1 MKQVLWLITG
11 SILLILSANIFSGC
25 INQNETPP
33 PPTYTITEIASQIMY
48 DFNASNFS
56 GAFQF
61 FNASLLEVINEQQIA
76 DIWHSIISTYGTFLG
91 IESNRT
97 TSESGYNVVY
107 LTCSYSILGF
117 LDTRFV
123 FNTEKLVDG
132 FQFVQTDLSY
142 LYSPPDYADPT
153 VFTEVN
159 VTIGEDPWQ
168 LPGTLTFPN
177 TGAES
182 YPAVVLVQGSGPNDR
197 DETIGPNKPFKDLAW
212 GLATQG
218 IAVLRYEKRTKQYAD
233 VIATSLENFTVE
245 NETITDA
252 IAGVTFLSS
261 YPGINSSQIFLL
273 GHSLG
278 GYLAPRIATQD
289 PTITGLIML
298 AAPTRPLEDLIIE
311 QVIYLAELDGNITA
325 EEQANIDSVEQQV
338 EQIRTLN
345 ISAGEIVLGAPYS
358 YWADLA
364 TYNPVSTAVNLSIPM
379 LILQGKRDYQVSY
392 TEDFSVWQ
400 HTFANATNVELKA
413 YDGLTH
419 LFMPG
424 TGTPTNTEYTIPN
437 HVAVEVINDIAQWI
451 KS

>member
-1 MKQVLWLITG
+1 MKHVTWFIVG
-11 SILLILSANIFSGC
+11 SILLILSGNFFSGC
-25 INQNETPP
+25 INQNQTPSP
-33 PPTYTITEIASQIMY
+33 LSYTIVEIATQIMY
-48 DFNASNFS
+48 DFNMSNFS
-56 GAFQF
+56 DAFEF
-61 FNASLLEVINEQQIA
+61 FNTSLLDVINEQQIS

-97 TSESGYNVVY
+97 TSEAGYMVVY
-107 LTCSYSILGF
+107 LTCNYSNLGF

-142 LYSPPDYADPT
+142 LYTPPDYADPT
-153 VFTEVN
+153 TFTEVN
-159 VTIGEDPWQ
+159 VTIGEEPWQ
-168 LPGTLTFPN
+168 LPGTLTLPT

-212 GLATQG
+212 GLATRG
-218 IAVLRYEKRTKQYAD
+218 IVVLRYEKRTKEYAS
-233 VIATSLENFTVE
+233 VIATMLDNFTVE
-245 NETITDA
+245 DETITDA

-261 YPGINSSQIFLL
+261 YPGINSSHIFLL

-278 GYLAPRIATQD
+278 GYLAPRIASQD
-289 PTITGLIML
+289 SAIAGLIML
-298 AAPTRPLEDLIIE
+298 AAPTRPIEDLIIE
-311 QVIYLAELDGNITA
+311 QVYYLAELDGNITA
-325 EEQANIDSVEQQV
+325 EEQANIDSVQQQV
-338 EQIRTLN
+338 ELIRTLN
-345 ISAGEIVLGAPYS
+345 ISVGEIVLGASYS

-364 TYNPVSTAVNLSIPM
+364 SYNPVSTALNISIPM

-413 YDGLTH
+413 YDELNH

-424 TGTPTNTEYTIPN
+424 TGKPTNTEYNIPN
-437 HVAVEVINDIAQWI
+437 HVALQVIEDIAQWI